1 MKRKA
6 LAVFF
11 FLPIAV
17 GIALLVA
24 GIVVGNNV
32 LLTTG
37 IGVIFGGGFVSAV
50 VALVFK
56 CLRVRERR
64 KNPPASEDEY
74 VPEDERMMEAT
85 AKVWSLSSGGD
96 KIKGILFAGGFI
108 ACCVL
113 FVVFASMG
121 KITWALIAWGCGMG
135 MILLA
140 FLVVKIKEHFST
152 DKRVERFTE
161 GEGIVTACELAHQD
175 DEKGRTMYKAT
186 VDYEGRQVE
195 CFCFRSYEAG
205 QRVQLLHDHQNDY
218 TMINE

>member
-96 KIKGILFAGGFI
+96 KIKGILFAGGLSHAAFSSS
-108 ACCVL
+108 CL
-113 FVVFASMG
+113 PRWG
-121 KITWALIAWGCGMG
+121 K
-135 MILLA
+135 
-140 FLVVKIKEHFST
+140 S
-152 DKRVERFTE
+152 R
-161 GEGIVTACELAHQD
+161 
-175 DEKGRTMYKAT
+175 GR
-186 VDYEGRQVE
+186 
-195 CFCFRSYEAG
+195 
-205 QRVQLLHDHQNDY
+205 
-218 TMINE
+218 